1 MDLRRL
7 RAGEWIAALGG
18 VALLL
23 ALFLPWY
30 DEGAVSL
37 TGWES
42 FAVLDVIFALVG
54 VAAVLLLVVTAQQR
68 SPAVPLA
75 MSSLLTLGGLV
86 ALVLAVIRV
95 AYLPSDAS
103 ARDVGVWL
111 ALAASLA
118 IFAGGALAMRDERLS
133 TGGRHVDLT
142 GRPTPEPPEIEAVR
156 APRPGQ

>member
-18 VALLL
+18 VALLV

-30 DEGAVSL
+30 DEGAASP

-75 MSSLLTLGGLV
+75 MSSLLTLGAV
-86 ALVLAVIRV
+86 VVLVLAVFRV
-95 AYLPSDAS
+95 IDLPSDAS
-103 ARDVGVWL
+103 ARDAGVWL
-111 ALAASLA
+111 ALAATLV
-118 IFAGGALAMRDERLS
+118 IFAGGAVAMRDERLS
-133 TGGRHVDLT
+133 TAGRHVDLT
-142 GRPTPEPPEIEAVR
+142 GRPTPEPPEIEAWR